1 MKSYLYIALV
11 LLLVACQPANNPSK
25 PSGLQQE
32 DSIYTLADFRAYGD
46 YYNSN
51 HQVYAIDLL
60 SDGLEYDS
68 VWHISGTGCNLFL
81 SDVFVHKDSVNRLPA
96 GVYQMDSVA
105 REMCFLR
112 GMYFDGN
119 ITGSY
124 LLMIEEDKIE
134 SIVLFTAGT
143 MTIDY
148 KGEDVV
154 LDFELYTADSV
165 SHYHG
170 MYQGPAMY
178 R

>member
-1 MKSYLYIALV
+1 MKAYLSIALV
-11 LLLVACQPANNPSK
+11 LLMVACHPSNKPSK
-25 PSGLQQE
+25 PSGLQQV
-32 DSIYTLADFRAYGD
+32 DSVYTQSDFRAYGD

-81 SDVFVHKDSVNRLPA
+81 SDVFVHKDSVTRLPA
-96 GVYQMDSVA
+96 GVYEMDSVA
-105 REMCFLR
+105 REMSFLR
-112 GMYFDGN
+112 GMYFENN

-124 LLMIEEDKIE
+124 LLTIEEDQIQR
-134 SIVLFTAGT
+134 IILFTSGT

-148 KGEDVV
+148 QDEDVV
-154 LDFELYTADSV
+154 IDFELYTADSV
-165 SHYHG
+165 RYHG
-170 MYQGPAMY
+170 MYQGRAMY